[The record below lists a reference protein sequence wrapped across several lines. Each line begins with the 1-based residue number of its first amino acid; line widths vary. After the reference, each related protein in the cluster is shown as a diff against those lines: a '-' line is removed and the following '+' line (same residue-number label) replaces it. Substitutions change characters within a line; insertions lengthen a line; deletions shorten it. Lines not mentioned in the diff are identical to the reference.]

1 MAFVGLLVVNLVNY
15 KNAVKMNNLEV
26 SLVKELCPVCCKEM
40 DGPIVL
46 NSILTENEAK
56 KVKDLHNKVIGFA
69 DHCCEECAKYKDKVV
84 FFIKID
90 GSKSSKNSLKDIYR
104 EGEIIGI
111 KREADIVEHFEK
123 YIITL
128 KDDTQLIFI
137 DKEAWNNLGLK

>member
-1 MAFVGLLVVNLVNY
+1 MS
-15 KNAVKMNNLEV
+15 NNKPELGV
-26 SLVKELCPVCCKEM
+26 ALVKELCPICCKEM
-40 DGPIVL
+40 DGPIIMNTVL
-46 NSILTENEAK
+46 TKKYAEN
-56 KVKDLHNKVIGFA
+56 VKNLHNKVIGFA
-69 DHCCEECAKYKDKVV
+69 DHCCEECAKYKDEVV

-90 GSKSSKNSLKDIYR
+90 ESKSSKNSLKDIYR

-111 KREADIVEHFEK
+111 KRGADIVEHFEK

>member
-1 MAFVGLLVVNLVNY
+1 
-15 KNAVKMNNLEV
+15 MNNFEV
-26 SLVKELCPVCCKEM
+26 ALTKEICPVCGKEM
-40 DGPIVL
+40 DGPLIM
-46 NSILTENEAK
+46 NSLLTEKCAK
-56 KVKDLHNKVIGFA
+56 EVKDLNNKVIGFA
-69 DHCCEECAKYKDKVV
+69 DHCCEECAKYKDEVV

>member
-1 MAFVGLLVVNLVNY
+1 
-15 KNAVKMNNLEV
+15 MNNFEV
-26 SLVKELCPVCCKEM
+26 ALTKEICPVCGKEM
-40 DGPIVL
+40 DGPLIM
-46 NSILTENEAK
+46 NSLLTEK
-56 KVKDLHNKVIGFA
+56 
-69 DHCCEECAKYKDKVV
+69 CAKYKDKVV

-90 GSKSSKNSLKDIYR
+90 ESKSSKNSLKDIYR

-111 KREADIVEHFEK
+111 KRGADIVEHFEK